1 MAMQSLI
8 SRPPGTRIQGYR
20 NSAPRFVK
28 VVAMGPEAEAALAA
42 LNRRERDNI
51 LMSGRVDAGAPLPMD
66 APVDG
71 VKPHAVIIVHQQ
83 GESAAFPFLVERTAS
98 MLSLVVLE
106 TTGPLNEQNEN
117 PTMRR
122 IRALA
127 DLFVTTSD
135 REFVKELVDNLAS

>member
-8 SRPPGTRIQGYR
+8 SRYPGTRIQGYR

-28 VVAMGPEAEAALAA
+28 VVAMGPEAEAALSA
-42 LNRRERDNI
+42 LNRRERGNI
-51 LMSGRVDAGAPLPMD
+51 LMSGRVQEGAPVPMD

-83 GESAAFPFLVERTAS
+83 GEATAFPFLVERTAS

-106 TTGPLNEQNEN
+106 TAGALDEQAEN
-117 PTMRR
+117 QTMRQ

-135 REFVKELVDNLAS
+135 RDFIQELVDNLAS